1 MELNPLLGDGW
12 RMPEPAALRAKLPGL
27 AAAAAAV
34 AVCLVLH
41 RLLPAIPVLTAAV
54 VLGLLAGNLPGAA
67 ALSAGPWR
75 PGLAL
80 SAKKF
85 LRLGIVLLGLKVSLM
100 DIAGLGWLT
109 VLLLVG
115 LVGFAFA
122 VTYWICRAFR
132 LPGEQPVLMAAG
144 FSICG
149 VSAVGAVAA
158 VRQVRQEQ
166 TAVPAAMVTLCGT
179 LAIAVLPVLGAVL
192 GLTPEVFG
200 FLAGASVHDVGQ
212 VVAAAQTGGAAALAL
227 AVVVKLVRVLMLAPV
242 SALAGLQHRRR
253 SGGEGKMPPLIPL
266 FVAGFLAAV
275 LLRSTG
281 LLPVSVLEAAA
292 LIQELLFAAALFGLG
307 ASVDFRRL
315 ARTGAPAAAAGL
327 ISWAVLVGAALLL
340 AVLLVPAA

>member
-1 MELNPLLGDGW
+1 MNPLLGEGW

-34 AVCLVLH
+34 AVCLVLQ
-41 RLLPAIPVLTAAV
+41 RLLPAVPVLTAAV

-109 VLLLVG
+109 VLLLIG

-149 VSAVGAVAA
+149 VSAIGAVAA

-179 LAIAVLPVLGAVL
+179 LAIAVLPVLGALL

-212 VVAAAQTGGAAALAL
+212 VVATAQTGGAAALAL

-253 SGGEGKMPPLIPL
+253 SGGEGKMPSLIPL

-281 LLPVSVLEAAA
+281 LLPVSVLEVAA
-292 LIQELLFAAALFGLG
+292 LIQEVLFAAALFGLG

-327 ISWAVLVGAALLL
+327 ISWAVLVGAALFL

>member
-1 MELNPLLGDGW
+1 MSPLLGDGW

-212 VVAAAQTGGAAALAL
+212 VVATAQTGGAAALAL

-281 LLPVSVLEAAA
+281 LLPVSVLDAAA

>member
-1 MELNPLLGDGW
+1 
-12 RMPEPAALRAKLPGL
+12 MPEPAALRAKLPGL

>member
-1 MELNPLLGDGW
+1 
-12 RMPEPAALRAKLPGL
+12 MPEPAALRAKLPGL

-80 SAKKF
+80 SAKKL

-212 VVAAAQTGGAAALAL
+212 VVATAQTGGAAALAL

-307 ASVDFRRL
+307 ASVGFRRL

>member
-80 SAKKF
+80 SAKKL

-212 VVAAAQTGGAAALAL
+212 VVATAQTGGAAALAL

>member
-1 MELNPLLGDGW
+1 MELSPLLGDGW

-212 VVAAAQTGGAAALAL
+212 VVATAQTGGAAALAL

-281 LLPVSVLEAAA
+281 LLPVSVLDAAA

>member
-212 VVAAAQTGGAAALAL
+212 VVATAQTGGAAALAL

-281 LLPVSVLEAAA
+281 LLPVSVLDAAA

>member
-100 DIAGLGWLT
+100 DIAGLGWMT

-212 VVAAAQTGGAAALAL
+212 VVATAQTGGAAALAL

>member
-1 MELNPLLGDGW
+1 
-12 RMPEPAALRAKLPGL
+12 MPEPAALRAKLPGL

-212 VVAAAQTGGAAALAL
+212 VVATAQTGGAAALAL

-281 LLPVSVLEAAA
+281 LLPVSVLDAAA

>member
-1 MELNPLLGDGW
+1 MNPLLGDGW

-212 VVAAAQTGGAAALAL
+212 VVATAQTGGAAALAL

-281 LLPVSVLEAAA
+281 LLPVSVLDAAA

>member
-1 MELNPLLGDGW
+1 
-12 RMPEPAALRAKLPGL
+12 MPEPAALRAKLPGL

-340 AVLLVPAA
+340 AVLLVPAS